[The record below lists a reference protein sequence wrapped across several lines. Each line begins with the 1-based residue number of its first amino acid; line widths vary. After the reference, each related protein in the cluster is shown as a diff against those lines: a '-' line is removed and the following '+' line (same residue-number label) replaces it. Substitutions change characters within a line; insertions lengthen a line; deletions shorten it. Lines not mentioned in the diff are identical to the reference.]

1 MFDCL
6 SLTIYSQHFQCT
18 ISTFQSV
25 NDLRTLCYYHSRTSV
40 TKVSVPPK
48 PYALVALLTDAAAM
62 FATLSLSGIDAWKQ
76 LLGSSVIC
84 NATW

>member
-18 ISTFQSV
+18 SSTFQLV
-25 NDLRTLCYYHSRTSV
+25 NDSRTLCYYHSHTSV
-40 TKVSVPPK
+40 TKVSVLPR
-48 PYALVALLTDAAAM
+48 PYGLVALLTDAAAM
-62 FATLSLSGIDAWKQ
+62 FATLSLSSIDAWKQ
-76 LLGSSVIC
+76 LLGSFVIY